1 MNIYTR
7 TNIKLWHLFFPTM
20 IANRLLSLRMVRL
33 VKLGTVMK
41 EFQTPLSPLTPR
53 HPERTTNGYD
63 KVIDTGTDRKLV

>member
-1 MNIYTR
+1 
-7 TNIKLWHLFFPTM
+7 M
-20 IANRLLSLRMVRL
+20 IASRRQSLRMVRL

-63 KVIDTGTDRKLV
+63 KEIDTGTDRKLV